1 MCHWLRNQKIFY
13 SKKKEKKKEKS
24 KDLDTMAIELESS
37 EERMKTN
44 QKYKLKKTHSL
55 WILNTWFYINF
66 EGAARIPSH
75 HSFTSHALYTYTH
88 LHTINRMKEEEKHF
102 CTTGRKFIISY
113 PSIKPY

>member
-1 MCHWLRNQKIFY
+1 
-13 SKKKEKKKEKS
+13 
-24 KDLDTMAIELESS
+24 MAIEFESS

-88 LHTINRMKEEEKHF
+88 LHTINRMKEEKKHF

-113 PSIKPY
+113 PSIKPYQPMYILRLSPCAFLACQYDSFIYTY